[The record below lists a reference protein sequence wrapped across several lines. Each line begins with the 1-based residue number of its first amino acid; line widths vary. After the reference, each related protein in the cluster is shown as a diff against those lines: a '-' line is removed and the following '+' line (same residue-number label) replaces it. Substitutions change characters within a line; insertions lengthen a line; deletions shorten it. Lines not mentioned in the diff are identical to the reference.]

1 MASTP
6 HLKRRENVKARL
18 REPERESKNSM
29 WRIYNSLV
37 HEHDQHFVLLA
48 LVICALGAFTAAMV
62 VHRAVAAGAERRLR
76 WVAFAGLVTGISIW
90 TTHFAAMLG
99 FAPELDLHFDVPTAI
114 LSVLVC
120 VLLSAFGWQLAVVG
134 GIGQRLLGGAL
145 VGIGLAI
152 AHFLDMAAVRFGG
165 VVHYDVRLVITSV
178 VGGILLCAVAAWLL
192 LRSRSSLGMAGAA
205 AALAAAVVFLHFV
218 AMAAVT
224 LVPDGGTVDNT
235 GLLDLDG
242 LGTVVVGACVLM
254 IASALAIAVHSHRV
268 AAATAEEHERLL
280 QALSALR
287 WSEEHHR
294 AYVELNPQIPWLA
307 VPDGSVLELGPL
319 WAEIAGVPVE
329 EGLGWG
335 WTRFVHPDDLPA
347 VEEVWGAARE
357 TGKGDLADVRYR
369 LRLRDGNYRWF
380 RARARP
386 RLDDEGQV
394 LAWYGSL
401 EDIDDQVTAERALR
415 ESEERYRL
423 AARATNDVIWDWL
436 VVPDRIIWAGAVRHV
451 LGDDIPRETS
461 SDWWLVRVHPQD
473 RRRVERAL
481 QETLQGSGE
490 YWRAEYRFLSPN
502 GAYIFIFEHGFI
514 MRDAGGAAVRVVGTM
529 LDVTDRKK
537 FEEELR
543 QAAYRDPLT
552 RLPNRLAFTERLT
565 TAVANARATSLS
577 VGLIVADIK
586 NFKSINDR
594 LGHTGGNELLRQIAE
609 RLTRGAPPGAL
620 VARLGGDEFAIV
632 TTIVEGEGIDPRRVE
647 AVLAELK
654 APYLIEEMRIDV
666 SFSAGAAFCP
676 RDAANAEDLQR
687 SADLALYAAKADLPG
702 TVYLFHPELREK
714 AAERRRML
722 DAARAALRDDRIV
735 PFYQPKVCLRTGQ
748 IAGFEALLRW
758 HDHRHGLQPPSGLA
772 AAFED
777 VELAVEITD
786 RMLDAVVRDAAAW
799 TSAGVPFGCIAV
811 NVSSAD
817 FRRHDLAD
825 RLLGR
830 LNAAG
835 LPVGCLEVEVTESV
849 FLGQNAAVVAGEL
862 ERLSAAGVVIAL
874 DDFGTGYA
882 SLTHL
887 QQFPVGVLKIDKGFI
902 ADIGTQRAGI
912 IDALLHMA
920 QSLGIVVVAEGVEQP
935 EQAEYLM
942 GKGCDVAQGY
952 LFSRPVPGLRVPA
965 MLAAWSPE
973 ADGLRAASSL

>member
-6 HLKRRENVKARL
+6 HLRRRENEKPRL
-18 REPERESKNSM
+18 REPECESKKPM
-29 WRIYNSLV
+29 WRIYSSLV
-37 HEHDQHFVLLA
+37 HEHDQNFVLLA

-62 VHRAVAAGAERRLR
+62 VHRAVAAGAERRLS

-90 TTHFAAMLG
+90 TTHFSAMLG

-134 GIGQRLLGGAL
+134 GTGQRLLGGAL

-165 VVHYDVRLVITSV
+165 VVHYDARLVITSV
-178 VGGILLCAVAAWLL
+178 GGGILLCAAAALLL
-192 LRSRSSLGMAGAA
+192 LRSRSSLGMASGA
-205 AALAAAVVFLHFV
+205 AALAAAVLFLHFV

-242 LGTVVVGACVLM
+242 LGTVVVGACVVM
-254 IASALAIAVHSHRV
+254 ITSALAIAVHSHRV

-307 VPDGSVLELGPL
+307 VPDGAVLELGPL
-319 WAEIAGVPVE
+319 WAEISGVPVE

-347 VEEVWGAARE
+347 VEEVWRTALE
-357 TGKGDLADVRYR
+357 TGKGEVADVRYR
-369 LRLRDGNYRWF
+369 LRSRDGSYRWF

-386 RLDDEGQV
+386 RLDGAGQV

-401 EDIDDQVTAERALR
+401 EDIDDQVTAEQALR

-436 VVPDRIIWAGAVRHV
+436 VASDRIIWTGAVRHV
-451 LGDDIPRETS
+451 LGEDTPRETS
-461 SDWWLVRVHPQD
+461 SDWWLARVHPRD
-473 RRRVERAL
+473 RARVDQGLREA
-481 QETLQGSGE
+481 LQGSGE
-490 YWRAEYRFLSPN
+490 YWQAEYRFQSSQ
-502 GAYIFIFEHGFI
+502 GDYIFIFEHGFI
-514 MRDAGGAAVRVVGTM
+514 VRDVRGAAVRMVGSM

-552 RLPNRLAFTERLT
+552 RLPNRLAFMERLES
-565 TAVANARATSLS
+565 AVVSAQATRLS
-577 VGLIVADIK
+577 VGLIVADIR
-586 NFKSINDR
+586 NFKSVNDR
-594 LGHTGGNELLRQIAE
+594 LGHTGGNQLLRQIAE

-620 VARLGGDEFAIV
+620 VARLGGDEFAVV
-632 TTIVEGEGIDPRRVE
+632 TTNVDDQGMDRERAE

-654 APYLIEEMRIDV
+654 APYLVEDMRIDV
-666 SFSAGAAFCP
+666 NFSAGAASWP
-676 RDAANAEDLQR
+676 RDATNADDLQR
-687 SADLALYAAKADLPG
+687 SADLALYAAKSELPG
-702 TVYLFHPELREK
+702 TVYLFQPELREK

-735 PFYQPKVCLRTGQ
+735 PFYQPKVCLKTGQ

-799 TSAGVPFGCIAV
+799 ISAGVPFGRIAV

-817 FRRHDLAD
+817 FRRHNLAD
-825 RLLGR
+825 RVLGR
-830 LNAAG
+830 LQAAG
-835 LPVGCLEVEVTESV
+835 LPVGCLEVEVTETV

-887 QQFPVGVLKIDKGFI
+887 QQFPVGVLKIDRGFV
-902 ADIGTQRAGI
+902 ADICTPRAGI

-920 QSLGIVVVAEGVEQP
+920 QSLGIVVVAEGVEQS
-935 EQAEYLM
+935 EQAEYLR
-942 GKGCDVAQGY
+942 GKGCDLGQGF
-952 LFSRPVPGLRVPA
+952 LFSRPVPGLRLPA
-965 MLAAWSPE
+965 LLASWSPE
-973 ADGLRAASSL
+973 VDGLREASNL